1 MYEQHWQ
8 SKKLTKKNWA
18 KNDPSPPYRAT
29 VGSSLLKVLP
39 PPPQCLEASTFSPFS
54 KCFGNRFFCIFCKPY
69 TYSHPFLTTL
79 VSFKKIWPIYGYS
92 HFWKPKNEQN
102 WPQIWNYR
110 KRRISG
116 SQVPNMIGFYWTHPK
131 LKILDQKCQLVLKK
145 TWFLSHFVMK
155 KYQILSFFLGYM
167 PETLRNYSSVTFHAI
182 NIQNR
187 HQV

>member
-1 MYEQHWQ
+1 MQNKHQKFFLVVGVPTFGEGGHSASKRAHFRHFQ
-8 SKKLTKKNWA
+8 SVLE
-18 KNDPSPPYRAT
+18 T
-29 VGSSLLKVLP
+29 V
-39 PPPQCLEASTFSPFS
+39 
-54 KCFGNRFFCIFCKPY
+54 FFCIFCKPY

-145 TWFLSHFVMK
+145 TWFLSHFVMI
-155 KYQILSFFLGYM
+155 KYQILCFFLGHM
-167 PETLRNYSSVTFHAI
+167 PETLRNYSSETFHAI

-187 HQV
+187 NQV

>member
-1 MYEQHWQ
+1 MALVIIYAVLSHFDFVAKYTVKNLNKDFTNTGRGHSASKRAHFRHFQ
-8 SKKLTKKNWA
+8 SVLE
-18 KNDPSPPYRAT
+18 T
-29 VGSSLLKVLP
+29 VFFV
-39 PPPQCLEASTFSPFS
+39 FSVNLIHILILFWPLWFLS
-54 KCFGNRFFCIFCKPY
+54 RKYGRFMAI
-69 TYSHPFLTTL
+69 
-79 VSFKKIWPIYGYS
+79 VI
-92 HFWKPKNEQN
+92 FWKPKNEQN
-102 WPQIWNYR
+102 WPQIWNNR